1 MHQGREWSAE
11 TRWPLQG
18 RSGPMGSFGGQ
29 LQHVCVLSQ
38 PGAEGKADE
47 LGKEMGAR
55 SILLMA
61 LFPRS

>member
-1 MHQGREWSAE
+1 MKLAE
-11 TRWPLQG
+11 VPSPPL
-18 RSGPMGSFGGQ
+18 SGGFGGQ